1 MKRFGKIFKG
11 AGWLNI
17 LGMSVAFS
25 AIYVILVQVNYELGY
40 NRQIK
45 DVDRVYLMG
54 TIRNP
59 DEGEWYAL
67 TNGVLPD
74 RICAAASQVESYCAL
89 PQPYDAVMDREEGA
103 QQHLVNAVIQEAS
116 IGVFDVFGIEI
127 KTGST
132 DEMNDE
138 NSVAVSSSFA
148 EKMGISVGDVIRD
161 VRPSS
166 RDHTFKVSAI
176 FRDMPENCELGHADI
191 ILCRYM
197 RDVYEDEFSNYCY
210 FTYVKLNPDAS
221 LKELEEVSKQVTDE
235 YMPTLLS
242 PDEKLTE
249 EELASAIEKLYP
261 AFFPLK
267 ACYFNEHLGRTFDK
281 GNRTTVVTLLIT
293 AVLILLVT
301 LINYVNFFMAQIP
314 TRLRE
319 VNTYKILG
327 SSRGALVGHFI
338 LESGLLVALSFLLAY
353 LPLSLFRHF
362 GFESMMKTG
371 LQLSENL
378 PMLMLTLGVALV
390 MTLSSSI
397 YPALKITSF
406 SPALALKGT
415 MNVSGKGRNFRY
427 ALVAF
432 QFIISISFVI
442 CSFFISRQYRY
453 MMSYDMG
460 FDSDNLYSLHFSQ
473 PLQVRSLESM
483 KQEILK
489 CPGVEGMS
497 WADEQLVSNNAMIWG
512 QMINGNQMSFRCM
525 PVSYDFL
532 KFLGVEIVEGR
543 DFQLSDERSEN
554 GVFIFNETARKNFG
568 ITLQDKADGHIG
580 ATEIVGFCKDFHFRP
595 LHYGIEPYAFY
606 IFGKHPWREPAYP
619 YLRTHDGVDLKE
631 LKSQVCDAVCA
642 VSVSE
647 YNPEDIE
654 LLSFAKELESQYGN
668 EKNFIKLMSL
678 FTVIA
683 ILISLMGIVGLLMY
697 ETAFRKKEVAVRRV
711 QGATVKEILELFNRK
726 YLMILLVSF
735 VIAVPVSWLLMAH
748 YLKAFACR
756 IQLSWW
762 VFVVAMLVVLLVTV
776 LVVTLC
782 TWRSANLNPAE
793 ALKDE

>member
-17 LGMSVAFS
+17 LGMSVAFA

-45 DVDRVYLMG
+45 DVDRVFLIG
-54 TIRNP
+54 SPNES
-59 DEGEWYAL
+59 DEGNWYSY
-67 TNGVLPD
+67 TNRVIPD

-127 KTGST
+127 MTGST
-132 DEMNDE
+132 DGMNDE
-138 NSVAVSSSFA
+138 NSIAVTSSFA

-161 VRPSS
+161 VRHTS
-166 RDHTFKVSAI
+166 RDNSFKVSAI

-191 ILCRYM
+191 ILCRWM
-197 RDVYEDEFSNYCY
+197 RDKDKENFSEFSY
-210 FTYVKLNPDAS
+210 FTYVKLHSDAS
-221 LKELEEVSKQVTDE
+221 LDQLEDVTKRVTDE
-235 YMPTLLS
+235 YMQTLFT
-242 PDEKLTE
+242 PEEGLTLE
-249 EELASAIEKLYP
+249 EIAAEIERFIP
-261 AFFPLK
+261 AYFPLK
-267 ACYFNEHLGRTFDK
+267 ACYFNEHLRATFDK

-293 AVLILLVT
+293 AILILLVT

-353 LPLSLFRHF
+353 LPLSFFRYL
-362 GFESMMKTG
+362 GYDSMMKTG
-371 LQLSENL
+371 LQLSGNL
-378 PMLMLTLGVALV
+378 PMLMLTLGVALM
-390 MTLSSSI
+390 MTLPSSI

-406 SPALALKGT
+406 PPALALKGT
-415 MNVSGKGRNFRY
+415 MDVSGKGRNFRY

-453 MMSYDMG
+453 MMDYDMG
-460 FDSDNLYSLHFSQ
+460 FNTENLYSLHFSK
-473 PLQVRSLESM
+473 PLQIRSLEAM
-483 KQEILK
+483 TEEIRK
-489 CPGVEGMS
+489 CTAVEDLS
-497 WADEQLVSNNAMIWG
+497 WSDSPLVSNEAMSWG
-512 QMINGNQMSFRCM
+512 QSFRNRNIQFRCM

-532 KFLGVEIVEGR
+532 NFLGIEIVEGR
-543 DFQLSDERSEN
+543 DFQLSDERSER